1 MVYVC
6 QQCNN
11 IKSDSTLTA
20 FIAKEGK
27 DLNVILATLRALGKD
42 V

>member
-11 IKSDSTLTA
+11 LKSDSTLTA
-20 FIAKEGK
+20 FIAKEGR
-27 DLNVILATLRALGKD
+27 DLAKILDRLRELGKD